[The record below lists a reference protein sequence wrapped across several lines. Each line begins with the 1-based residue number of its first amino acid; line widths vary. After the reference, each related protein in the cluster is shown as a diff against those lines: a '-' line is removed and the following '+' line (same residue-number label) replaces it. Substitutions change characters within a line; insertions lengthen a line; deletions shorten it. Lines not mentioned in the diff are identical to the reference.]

1 VRILVLG
8 NSDTAGMYTDAETW
22 PAVVA
27 ARLAARGLQD
37 VTVVERPFWALNP
50 RAPTIAVERA
60 QETGA
65 DLVVLPLGS
74 FAFTVG
80 FAWVRV
86 RRLFGE
92 RAARRFRAAE
102 ASFDNRT
109 RRRNG
114 IRASAN
120 RLSRGVARSLIGI
133 EAPHSVEETAA
144 AYVAVLRALSRVETL
159 DVLVVEY
166 PAERGRGVVGGD
178 IAARRQRFRAA
189 VHAEAEA
196 HRYPFLA
203 NAETLGD
210 NSAFV
215 TEDGFH
221 LSGAGHAR
229 LGRAVAEAVHG
240 RLASGVPAVPAGG
253 RADSQTPR
261 A

>member
-1 VRILVLG
+1 MRILVLG

-27 ARLAARGLQD
+27 ARLAARGPQD

-80 FAWVRV
+80 FVWVRV

-159 DVLVVEY
+159 DVLVVES
-166 PAERGRGVVGGD
+166 
-178 IAARRQRFRAA
+178 RR
-189 VHAEAEA
+189 
-196 HRYPFLA
+196 
-203 NAETLGD
+203 
-210 NSAFV
+210 S
-215 TEDGFH
+215 
-221 LSGAGHAR
+221 
-229 LGRAVAEAVHG
+229 
-240 RLASGVPAVPAGG
+240 AGG
-253 RADSQTPR
+253 RGGRRHRGPAAALPGGRAPPRPRRIATRSSPTPR
-261 A
+261 PSETAARS

>member
-1 VRILVLG
+1 VRVLVLG

-27 ARLAARGLQD
+27 TELAARGLGD
-37 VTVVERPFWALNP
+37 VSVVERPFWALNP
-50 RAPTIAVERA
+50 RAPTLAVERA
-60 QETGA
+60 REAGA
-65 DLVVLPLGS
+65 DIVVLPLGS

-80 FAWVRV
+80 FVWVRV

-102 ASFDNRT
+102 ASFDSRT
-109 RRRNG
+109 RRRGG
-114 IRASAN
+114 IRAGAN
-120 RLSRGVARSLIGI
+120 RLSRQALRTLIGI

-144 AYVAVLRALSRVETL
+144 AYIAVLRALSRVETL

-178 IAARRQRFRAA
+178 IAGRRQRFLAA
-189 VHAEAEA
+189 VRTEADA
-196 HRYPFLA
+196 HRYPLLA
-203 NAETLGD
+203 SAETLG
-210 NSAFV
+210 NNGAFV

-240 RLASGVPAVPAGG
+240 RPASGVRAVPAGG
-253 RADSQTPR
+253 RADSRPPP